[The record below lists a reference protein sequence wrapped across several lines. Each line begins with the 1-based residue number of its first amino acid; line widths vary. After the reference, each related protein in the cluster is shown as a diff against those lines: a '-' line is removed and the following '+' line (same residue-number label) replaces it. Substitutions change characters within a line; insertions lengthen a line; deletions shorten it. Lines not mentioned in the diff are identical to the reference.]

1 MKTLAKV
8 LETMLSKP
16 ATPTWT
22 ASGPSLPPQ
31 IGPMQ
36 GWGWGGG

>member
-1 MKTLAKV
+1 MKTITKV
-8 LETMLSKP
+8 LENMLSKS

-22 ASGPSLPPQ
+22 ASGPSVPPQ

-36 GWGWGGG
+36 GWGWTG